1 MQELR
6 ELIEMFCE
14 VSPEYTLHPDYSGR
28 GMFGRTCIGI
38 SCDNPY
44 EILVDLTEYL
54 AVFDVCGVRASL
66 GTVCVDDMGLGSIV
80 YFPELSEKE

>member
-6 ELIEMFCE
+6 ELIEMFCA

-28 GMFGRTCIGI
+28 GMFGKTCIGI

-54 AVFDVCGVRASL
+54 AVFDVCGVKASL

-80 YFPELSEKE
+80 YFPKLTEKQ